1 MENHESSLSNRRRP
15 TVTAPTISVH
25 QLAEAIQAPQEL
37 AILDPRDHDTYHRGH
52 IFWAA
57 SLRPQDALA
66 QAHKLVPRRSTP
78 IFVTDDG
85 NGEGQ
90 ELHDVLTQN
99 GWTDISLLD
108 GGTQAWAGKGYEV
121 YSGVNVP
128 SKLFG
133 ELVERRYQTPH
144 VQAQQLNDWITE
156 GKELL
161 ILDSRTEREF
171 NRMNIPGGRSCPG
184 GELVYRVFDLL
195 KENITVVV
203 NCAGRTR
210 SILGTESLV
219 RAGIPN
225 PVVALE
231 NGTMGWEL
239 AGFKLENGSKAVA
252 ATPSDE
258 ARRKAAV
265 AAQQT
270 SDRFGIPRIN
280 ETTLKSWQSDVAR
293 TLYLF
298 DVRSPAEYE
307 KGHRQYFRNAPGGQ
321 LIQATDEYVATRGA
335 RIVLAD
341 DDLTRA
347 TMTASWLLEMGG
359 ETYVHEAGLSDDHL
373 EGGADE
379 VPSHSPQVVL
389 PYDPGDSH
397 VAHQAMQDY
406 LDWEVALL
414 EQYDR
419 DELANFTNGGWA

>member
-1 MENHESSLSNRRRP
+1 VTTP
-15 TVTAPTISVH
+15 TVSIH
-25 QLAEAIQAPQEL
+25 QLAEAIRSPKEL
-37 AILDPRDHDTYHRGH
+37 VILDPRDHDAYHRGH

-57 SLRPQDALA
+57 SLRPQDADSEA
-66 QAHKLVPRRSTP
+66 PKLVPRRSTP
-78 IFVTDDG
+78 TVVTDDRD
-85 NGEGQ
+85 GEGQ
-90 ELHDVLTQN
+90 ELYDVLTHN
-99 GWTDISLLD
+99 GWTDIRLLE
-108 GGTQAWAGKGYEV
+108 GGTQAWDEKGYEL

-133 ELVERRYQTPH
+133 ELVERHYQTPH

-184 GELVYRVFDLL
+184 GELVYRIFDLL
-195 KENITVVV
+195 EENMTVVV

-239 AGFKLENGSKAVA
+239 AGLQLETGAKTVA
-252 ATPSDE
+252 PPPRNE
-258 ARRKAAV
+258 ARRKAAA

-270 SDRFGIPRIN
+270 SDHFGVTQIAQTIV
-280 ETTLKSWQSDVAR
+280 ESWRSDSSR

-307 KGHRQYFRNAPGGQ
+307 KGHRQHFRNAPGGQ

-347 TMTASWLLEMGG
+347 TMTASWLLEMGW
-359 ETYVHEAGLSDDHL
+359 ETYVHEAGLGDYPL
-373 EGGADE
+373 EVGADE
-379 VPSHSPQVVL
+379 APTHSPQVVL
-389 PYDPGDSH
+389 PYDPGDAH

-406 LDWEVALL
+406 LDWEVALV

-419 DELANFTNGGWA
+419 DELANFTDGGWA

>member
-1 MENHESSLSNRRRP
+1 MTLP
-15 TVTAPTISVH
+15 KISVQ
-25 QLAEAIQAPQEL
+25 QLAEAIQAPEEL
-37 AILDPRDHDTYHRGH
+37 AVLDPRDHNAYHAGH

-57 SLRPQDALA
+57 SLRPQNAESE
-66 QAHKLVPRRSTP
+66 AHKLVPRRSAR
-78 IFVTDDG
+78 IVVTDDG
-85 NGEGQ
+85 NGEGR
-90 ELHDVLTQN
+90 ELYGVLKQN
-99 GWTDISLLD
+99 GWTDIGLLD
-108 GGTQAWAGKGYEV
+108 GGTQAWIEKGYEV

-133 ELVERRYQTPH
+133 ELVERHYQTPH
-144 VQAQQLNDWITE
+144 VQAQQLSEWISQ
-156 GKELL
+156 GRELL
-161 ILDSRTEREF
+161 ILDSRTQREF

-184 GELVYRVFDLL
+184 GELVYRIFDLL
-195 KENITVVV
+195 KENTTVVV

-210 SILGTESLV
+210 SILGTASLI

-239 AGFKLENGSKAVA
+239 AGLQLENGSTTVVGP
-252 ATPSDE
+252 PSE
-258 ARRKAAV
+258 SAQQKAAA
-265 AAQQT
+265 AAQQIT
-270 SDRFGIPRIN
+270 DRFEVTRVT
-280 ETTLKSWQSDVAR
+280 ETTLQSWQSDILR

-307 KGHRQYFRNAPGGQ
+307 RGHRRHFRNAPGGQ

-347 TMTASWLLEMGG
+347 TMTASWLLEMGW
-359 ETYVHEAGLSDDHL
+359 ETYVHEAGLSDDPL
-373 EGGADE
+373 EVGADE

-406 LDWEVALL
+406 LDWEVALV

-419 DELANFTNGGWA
+419 DELVNFTDDSWA